1 MPYLKPVSRILAA
14 LALALLPLSTGQ
26 AQTSEQIFTAKDLK
40 AACQDTNSKICS
52 AYIIGYGQG
61 FYYSSVSS
69 QAGYTPCVKS
79 GVTEPVARLITTKFM
94 DEHPEAMGQGAA
106 SVVAEALVSAFP
118 CVGTR

>member
-1 MPYLKPVSRILAA
+1 MRYPKPVVPTLITVA
-14 LALALLPLSTGQ
+14 LAMWPISAGY

-40 AACQDTNSKICS
+40 AACQDTTSKICS
-52 AYIIGYGQG
+52 AYIIGYEQG

-94 DEHPEAMGQGAA
+94 DEHPETMGQGAA

-118 CVGTR
+118 CDRTH

>member
-1 MPYLKPVSRILAA
+1 MRYPKPVVPTLITVA
-14 LALALLPLSTGQ
+14 LALWPISAGY

-40 AACQDTNSKICS
+40 AACQDTTSKICS
-52 AYIIGYGQG
+52 AYIIGYEQG

-94 DEHPEAMGQGAA
+94 DEHPETMGQGAA

-118 CVGTR
+118 CDRTH